1 MNLTPEAFDVN
12 GQHVL
17 VIGAGGG
24 LGSAVARIFAQS
36 GARISIAGRDINKLN
51 SLASTNDFTG
61 KNCNSYSVDIT
72 DANSVNSL
80 FEKVN
85 NVQPLDIVVVC
96 SGISIRS
103 NILDMSELDL
113 KKVIDTNLIG
123 SWNCAK
129 SAGGI
134 FKERSKGKLI
144 LFASLASHFGLN
156 VASAYSAS
164 KGAVVQLTKSLAV
177 EWAEFNVQVNA
188 IAPGFV
194 ETEMTKVSLS
204 IPERKKWILDRTPA
218 KRLGTPI
225 EIANAV
231 YFLASPA
238 SDFITG
244 QTLYVDGGFMA
255 GSQW

>member
-218 KRLGTPI
+218 KRLGPPK

>member
-1 MNLTPEAFDVN
+1 LSLIPEAFNVN

-17 VIGAGGG
+17 IIGAGGG
-24 LGSAVARIFAQS
+24 LGSEVARVFVQS
-36 GARISIAGRDINKLN
+36 GARTSIAGRDLNKLN
-51 SLASTNDFTG
+51 VLASTPEFIG

-72 DANSVNSL
+72 DANSVNRL
-80 FEKVN
+80 FETVN
-85 NVQPLDIVVVC
+85 GVQPIDVVVVC

-134 FKERSKGKLI
+134 FKNRSKGKLI

-177 EWAEFNVQVNA
+177 EWAEYNVQVNA
-188 IAPGFV
+188 VAPGFV

-204 IPERKKWILDRTPA
+204 IPERKKWIMDRTPA
-218 KRLGTPI
+218 KRLGTPK

>member
-1 MNLTPEAFDVN
+1 LSLIPKAFDVN

-17 VIGAGGG
+17 IIGAGGG

-36 GARISIAGRDINKLN
+36 GARTSIAGRDINKLKI
-51 SLASTNDFTG
+51 LASTNEFIG

-72 DANSVNSL
+72 DVNSVNGL

-85 NVQPLDIVVVC
+85 NVQPIDVVVVC

-103 NILDMSELDL
+103 NILDMSDLDL

-156 VASAYSAS
+156 FASAYSAS

-177 EWAEFNVQVNA
+177 EWAEFNIQVNA

-218 KRLGTPI
+218 KRLGTPE
-225 EIANAV
+225 EIANTV

-244 QTLYVDGGFMA
+244 QTVYVDGGFMA

>member
-1 MNLTPEAFDVN
+1 MSLIPEAFNVN

-17 VIGAGGG
+17 IIGAGGG
-24 LGSAVARIFAQS
+24 LGSEVARVFAQS
-36 GARISIAGRDINKLN
+36 GARTSIAGRDLNKLN
-51 SLASTNDFTG
+51 VLASTPEFIG

-72 DANSVNSL
+72 DANSVNRL
-80 FEKVN
+80 FETVN
-85 NVQPLDIVVVC
+85 GVQPIDVVVVC

-134 FKERSKGKLI
+134 FKNRSKGKLI

-177 EWAEFNVQVNA
+177 EWAEYNVQVNA
-188 IAPGFV
+188 VAPGFV

-204 IPERKKWILDRTPA
+204 IPERKKWIMDRTPA
-218 KRLGTPI
+218 KRLGAPK

-244 QTLYVDGGFMA
+244 QTVYVDGGFMA

>member
-1 MNLTPEAFDVN
+1 MNLIPEAFDVN

-24 LGSAVARIFAQS
+24 LGSAVARIFVQS
-36 GARISIAGRDINKLN
+36 GARISMAGRDINKLN
-51 SLASTNDFTG
+51 ILASTNEFTG
-61 KNCNSYSVDIT
+61 KNCDSYSVDIT

-85 NVQPLDIVVVC
+85 NVQPLDVVVVC

-103 NILDMSELDL
+103 NILDMSDLDL

-156 VASAYSAS
+156 IASAYSAS

-218 KRLGTPI
+218 KRLGTPK

-244 QTLYVDGGFMA
+244 QTVYVDGGFMA

>member
-1 MNLTPEAFDVN
+1 LNLIPEAFDVN

-24 LGSAVARIFAQS
+24 LGSAIARIFVQS
-36 GARISIAGRDINKLN
+36 GARISMAGRDINKLN
-51 SLASTNDFTG
+51 ILAGTNEFAG

-85 NVQPLDIVVVC
+85 NVQPLDVVVVC

-103 NILDMSELDL
+103 NILDMSDLDL

-218 KRLGTPI
+218 KRLGTPK

-231 YFLASPA
+231 YFLASSA

-244 QTLYVDGGFMA
+244 QTVYVDGGFMA

>member
-1 MNLTPEAFDVN
+1 LNLTPEAFDVN

-218 KRLGTPI
+218 KRLGPPK

>member
-1 MNLTPEAFDVN
+1 LSLIPEAFNVN

-17 VIGAGGG
+17 IIGAGGG
-24 LGSAVARIFAQS
+24 LGSEVARVFAQS
-36 GARISIAGRDINKLN
+36 GARTSIAGRDLNKLN
-51 SLASTNDFTG
+51 VLASTPEFIG

-72 DANSVNSL
+72 DANSVNRL
-80 FEKVN
+80 FETVN
-85 NVQPLDIVVVC
+85 GVQPIDVVVVC

-134 FKERSKGKLI
+134 FKNRSKGKLI

-177 EWAEFNVQVNA
+177 EWAEYNVQVNA
-188 IAPGFV
+188 VAPGFV

-204 IPERKKWILDRTPA
+204 IPERKKWIMDRTPA
-218 KRLGTPI
+218 KRLGAPK

-244 QTLYVDGGFMA
+244 QTVYVDGGFMA

>member
-1 MNLTPEAFDVN
+1 MSLIPEAFNVN

-17 VIGAGGG
+17 IIGAGGG
-24 LGSAVARIFAQS
+24 LGSEVARIFAQS
-36 GARISIAGRDINKLN
+36 GARTSIAGRDLNKLN
-51 SLASTNDFTG
+51 VLASTPEFIG

-72 DANSVNSL
+72 DANSVNRL
-80 FEKVN
+80 FETVN
-85 NVQPLDIVVVC
+85 AVQPIDVVVVC

-134 FKERSKGKLI
+134 FKNRSKGKLI

-177 EWAEFNVQVNA
+177 EWAEYNVQVNA
-188 IAPGFV
+188 VAPGFV

-204 IPERKKWILDRTPA
+204 IPERKKWIMDRTPA
-218 KRLGTPI
+218 KRLGTPK

-244 QTLYVDGGFMA
+244 QTVYVDGGFMA

>member
-1 MNLTPEAFDVN
+1 MNLIPEAFDVN

-24 LGSAVARIFAQS
+24 LGSAVAKIFAQS
-36 GARISIAGRDINKLN
+36 GARVSIAGRDINKLN
-51 SLASTNDFTG
+51 ILTSANEFNG
-61 KNCNSYSVDIT
+61 KKCNSYSVDIT
-72 DANSVNSL
+72 DANSANSL
-80 FEKVN
+80 FEKAN
-85 NVQPLDIVVVC
+85 SVQPLDVVVVC
-96 SGISIRS
+96 AGISIRS

-129 SAGGI
+129 SAGSI

-218 KRLGTPI
+218 KRLGTPK

-244 QTLYVDGGFMA
+244 QTVYVDGGFMA